1 VTLSD
6 NADTVQ
12 YYKPW
17 ATSAEEDDR
26 IQDQIDEAHELIQR
40 ELDEYEALHE
50 EHAGRE
56 RPDSNVRQSE
66 SGKESNADALQQPP
80 TANGGT
86 NDSATPPKDPEL
98 REDHAEGLTNEA
110 VSGVHAVEDIAQSTM
125 TSQEPIADE
134 ASKDLMDENG
144 EEVLEAAEDTVIY

>member
-1 VTLSD
+1 MSD
-6 NADTVQ
+6 DTDTVQ

-26 IQDQIDEAHELIQR
+26 IQDQIDETHELIRR
-40 ELDEYEALHE
+40 ELDKYEALHE

-56 RPDSNVRQSE
+56 RPDSDVRRSE
-66 SGKESNADALQQPP
+66 SGKEPNADALQQSP
-80 TANGGT
+80 TANGST
-86 NDSATPPKDPEL
+86 NHEATPPKDRGL
-98 REDHAEGLTNEA
+98 REDHAEDLTREA
-110 VSGVHAVEDIAQSTM
+110 VSGAHAVDITEDSIM
-125 TSQEPIADE
+125 TSHEPTADE